1 MLKIA
6 CIDDEKTFRDTVGAF
21 LERYAEEKGLQY
33 RVDYFD
39 DGMSF
44 MLQKREFYNLL
55 LVDVDMPAM
64 DGMRLAAKVREY
76 DHRCLIVF
84 ITNLQN
90 YAKLRPNSALI
101 EYLHSKTSKGEDG
114 ALAQAFSAEDL
125 FMPALRSLVERRYI
139 KERWGGKPI

>member
-6 CIDDEKTFRDTVGAF
+6 CIDDEKGFRDTVGAF
-21 LERYAEEKGLQY
+21 LKRYAAEKGMQY
-33 RVDYFD
+33 CVDYFD

-64 DGMRLAAKVREY
+64 DGMRLAAKVCEY

-125 FMPALRSLVERRYI
+125 FMLALRSLVERGYI
-139 KERWGGKPI
+139 KER